1 MYILDTDV
9 VTLFFHHRDQQ
20 PLLVSRILAT
30 PPDCLWISVIAAEEM
45 IQGAFKLIRRDQQ
58 TGKGTGGYALLTKIL
73 QDIPSFQILPFD
85 DQADLIYKTMP
96 AAVRRLGRAD
106 CRIAASAIAHGHT
119 VVTRNTRDFGQIAN
133 VQFEDWT
140 V

>member
-30 PPDCLWISVIAAEEM
+30 PPECLWISVITAEEM

-58 TGKGTGGYALLTKIL
+58 KGKGTGGYALLTKIL

-106 CRIAASAIAHGHT
+106 CQIAASAIAHDHT
-119 VVTRNTRDFGQIAN
+119 VVTRNTRDFGQIPN
-133 VQFEDWT
+133 VKYEDWT